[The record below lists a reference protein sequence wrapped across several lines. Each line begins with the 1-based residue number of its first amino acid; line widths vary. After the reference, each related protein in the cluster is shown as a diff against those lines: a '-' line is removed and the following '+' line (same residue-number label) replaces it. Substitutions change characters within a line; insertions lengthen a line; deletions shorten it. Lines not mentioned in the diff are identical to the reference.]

1 MNFTAIVACRC
12 FHAIP
17 SSSSR
22 FFGTISVWRS
32 LSHRTARVRLLFPK
46 NEFKAEFRRSFGS
59 AENKRPPKH
68 FKDLTLRDLREIAR
82 LAYPHKRRIFAGLCC
97 LCVSSAIFLSL
108 PRILGKLI
116 DEKKV
121 QNPSD
126 SSLTSRI
133 AYFFKDNILA
143 LLALVVVGA
152 GTIGARAYL
161 MHTAGQL
168 IVNDLRTKVFN
179 SVLRQD
185 MTFFDRN
192 KVGEIVSRLSTDAF
206 VVGNSVSSNLSEGV
220 RALFT
225 CLGSVG
231 LMIYTSPDLSIMG
244 SVVIPFVVVS
254 LYKFGKL
261 QRHYTLQ
268 MQEAV
273 SNTNQL
279 ATERLLN
286 VRTVRIFSAEGKEL
300 RTYKN
305 KILEIWAISKKEGMT
320 KGLMFGGFQFIGYSA
335 LTSILYY
342 GSVLI
347 AEGTLSYGDLSAFM
361 IYSVLCSA
369 GISNLQQFYT
379 ELMRG
384 LGASARLFELR
395 DQKPTIPIEGGLV
408 ISDLK
413 KEIPIRIHR
422 LFLPEQRIHF
432 QRHYLPNSQSLGDR
446 YCGPFRKR
454 QVDDCSF
461 ITAALQQLD
470 LSAWRKMIGT
480 VSQEPILFSTSIRD
494 NILYGVEDSH
504 LITDEELSE
513 VAEQANCLDFINSFP
528 NGFDTL
534 LGEHGSSLLSG
545 GQRQRIAIARALIKK
560 PCLLILDEA
569 TSALDATSEFLVRK
583 ALDALLVKSGQ
594 TVLIIAHR
602 LSTIKHA
609 DQIVVL
615 DKGTVAELGTFDQL
629 MSIKDG
635 IFFRLVEKQT
645 FDWKCDKF

>member
-1 MNFTAIVACRC
+1 MPM
-12 FHAIP
+12 FHTIP

-22 FFGTISVWRS
+22 FFGTISVLALAVAANFSSPIAVSEERIQ
-32 LSHRTARVRLLFPK
+32 
-46 NEFKAEFRRSFGS
+46 
-59 AENKRPPKH
+59 
-68 FKDLTLRDLREIAR
+68 DLTLRDLREIAR

-108 PRILGKLI
+108 PRLLGKLI
-116 DEKKV
+116 DEKKDKT
-121 QNPSD
+121 PSD

-133 AYFFKDNILA
+133 AHFFKDNIVA

-152 GTIGARAYL
+152 VTIGARAYL

-185 MTFFDRN
+185 MAFFDRN
-192 KVGEIVSRLSTDAF
+192 KVGEIVSRLSSDAF
-206 VVGNSVSSNLSEGV
+206 LVGNSVSSNLSEGV

-254 LYKFGKL
+254 IYKFGKL
-261 QRHYTLQ
+261 QRLYTLQ

-279 ATERLLN
+279 ATERLSN

-300 RTYKN
+300 QTYKN
-305 KILEIWAISKKEGMT
+305 KILEIWSISKKEGMT
-320 KGLMFGGFQFIGYSA
+320 KGLMFGG
-335 LTSILYY
+335 
-342 GSVLI
+342 VLI

-361 IYSVLCSA
+361 IYSVLCSS

-395 DQKPTIPIEGGLV
+395 DEKPTIPIEGGLV
-408 ISDLK
+408 ISDLQ
-413 KEIPIRIHR
+413 KEIRFESIAFAYPSRESIFNGITFRIPKASVTAIVGPSGSGKSTIAHLLLR
-422 LFLPEQRIHF
+422 LYSPTAGRIMI
-432 QRHYLPNSQSLGDR
+432 
-446 YCGPFRKR
+446 
-454 QVDDCSF
+454 DD
-461 ITAALQQLD
+461 IDLRQLD
-470 LSAWRKMIGT
+470 LTAWRKMIGT

-494 NILYGVEDSH
+494 NILYGVENSH

-513 VAEQANCLDFINSFP
+513 VAEQANCFDFIQSFP

-534 LGEHGSSLLSG
+534 LGEHGSSMLSG
-545 GQRQRIAIARALIKK
+545 GQRQRIAIARALIKVT
-560 PCLLILDEA
+560 

-645 FDWKCDKF
+645 FDWKCDRF